1 MPGRFRNLTGSKPRG
16 VAGRNA
22 GISWVLNNTSQGV
35 VYFADDD
42 NSYDIRLFNE
52 VNIDHLI
59 RIINLFIFEIRKTR
73 RVSFFPV
80 GLVSRLGVST
90 PIVRAGRIVGFYDGW
105 IGNRLF
111 PVDMAGFAV
120 NIQTLKEVKTGP

>member
-1 MPGRFRNLTGSKPRG
+1 MEISIIFFLTLYGS
-16 VAGRNA
+16 
-22 GISWVLNNTSQGV
+22 LNYNFQ
-35 VYFADDD
+35 
-42 NSYDIRLFNE
+42 
-52 VNIDHLI
+52 
-59 RIINLFIFEIRKTR
+59 IRKTR

-120 NIQTLKEVKTGP
+120 NIRTLKEVTLTRSD